1 MADRGEL
8 EVTTT
13 KRARLSLES
22 SFDQN
27 DSSVGDPFKVEP
39 QDSSISRYNVTEEGA
54 SEEKLPT
61 ETMSR
66 EQCVGHVGHERLE
79 SEDFPTCYSVEDGL
93 ENQDEHHYQ
102 PIAGKKKYFSEES
115 SSKVNVVTFFMPAI
129 LFFGGI
135 KSTIAF

>member
-22 SFDQN
+22 SFDQK
-27 DSSVGDPFKVEP
+27 DSSVGDSDKVEP
-39 QDSSISRYNVTEEGA
+39 YVSSISRHNVIEKGA
-54 SEEKLPT
+54 SEEKLST

-79 SEDFPTCYSVEDGL
+79 SEDFPTCYSVEDGFN
-93 ENQDEHHYQ
+93 NQDEHHYQ
-102 PIAGKKKYFSEES
+102 PIAGKK
-115 SSKVNVVTFFMPAI
+115 
-129 LFFGGI
+129 
-135 KSTIAF
+135 

>member
-22 SFDQN
+22 SCDQK
-27 DSSVGDPFKVEP
+27 DSSVGDSDKVEP
-39 QDSSISRYNVTEEGA
+39 HVSSISRHNVTEESA

-66 EQCVGHVGHERLE
+66 EQCVGHLGHERLE
-79 SEDFPTCYSVEDGL
+79 SEDFPKCYSVEDGSN
-93 ENQDEHHYQ
+93 NQDEHHYQ
-102 PIAGKKKYFSEES
+102 PIAGKK
-115 SSKVNVVTFFMPAI
+115 
-129 LFFGGI
+129 
-135 KSTIAF
+135 

>member
-22 SFDQN
+22 SFDQK
-27 DSSVGDPFKVEP
+27 DSSVGDPVKVESHV
-39 QDSSISRYNVTEEGA
+39 SSISRHNVTEEGA
-54 SEEKLPT
+54 GEEKLPS

-79 SEDFPTCYSVEDGL
+79 SEDFPTCYSVEDGS
-93 ENQDEHHYQ
+93 NNRDEHHYQ
-102 PIAGKKKYFSEES
+102 PIAGKK
-115 SSKVNVVTFFMPAI
+115 
-129 LFFGGI
+129 
-135 KSTIAF
+135 

>member
-22 SFDQN
+22 SFDQK
-27 DSSVGDPFKVEP
+27 DSSVGDSDKIESHV
-39 QDSSISRYNVTEEGA
+39 SSISRFNVVEQGA

-79 SEDFPTCYSVEDGL
+79 SEDFPTCFSVEDGL
-93 ENQDEHHYQ
+93 DNQDEHHYQ
-102 PIAGKKKYFSEES
+102 PIAGKK
-115 SSKVNVVTFFMPAI
+115 
-129 LFFGGI
+129 
-135 KSTIAF
+135 

>member
-22 SFDQN
+22 SFDQK
-27 DSSVGDPFKVEP
+27 DSSVGDSDKIESHV
-39 QDSSISRYNVTEEGA
+39 SSISRFNVIEQGA

-66 EQCVGHVGHERLE
+66 EQCVGYVGHERLE
-79 SEDFPTCYSVEDGL
+79 SEDFPTCFSVEDGL
-93 ENQDEHHYQ
+93 DNQDEHHYQ
-102 PIAGKKKYFSEES
+102 PIAGKK
-115 SSKVNVVTFFMPAI
+115 
-129 LFFGGI
+129 
-135 KSTIAF
+135 